1 MLFKNIFDLDPK
13 KVEDFV
19 IELTKKNFHFDNAK
33 EEEQFWNDFYLIVR
47 WHPANNQFY
56 VYTEPRLTH
65 EYKNVK
71 FDKKVVEQFPYLKGA
86 VDHYTFKGREISLDE
101 YLYHQFDHY
110 HYNFRKI
117 YALITGE
124 TEIWGVCYG
133 SEDCDIELSYD
144 GIYKK
149 NYVDVIKTKANEWFL
164 QEWEYSDD
172 EEDEDYPKKI
182 RKPVPEDLLKYV
194 LELDPEEVESR

>member
-13 KVEDFV
+13 KVEDFI
-19 IELTKKNFHFDNAK
+19 IELTKKNFRFDNAK

-71 FDKKVVEQFPYLKGA
+71 FDKKVIEQFPYLKKT
-86 VDHYTFKGREISLDE
+86 VDHYIFKGREISLDE

-110 HYNFRKI
+110 HYNFREI
-117 YALITGE
+117 YALMTGE

-133 SEDCDIELSYD
+133 SEDGDIELYYN

-149 NYVDVIKTKANEWFL
+149 NYIDVIKTKANKWFL
-164 QEWEYSDD
+164 QKWEYSDD
-172 EEDEDYPKKI
+172 EEKEPKEI

>member
-13 KVEDFV
+13 EVEVFV
-19 IELTKKNFHFDNAK
+19 IKLTKDQFHFDNKK
-33 EEEQFWNDFYLIVR
+33 EEEQFWNDFYLVVR

-65 EYKNVK
+65 EYKK
-71 FDKKVVEQFPYLKGA
+71 IKLGRKVVKQFPYLKEFN
-86 VDHYTFKGREISLDE
+86 DHYIFKGREISLDE

-110 HYNFRKI
+110 HYNFREI
-117 YALITGE
+117 YALMTGE
-124 TEIWGVCYG
+124 TEIWRVCYC
-133 SEDCDIELSYD
+133 SEDSDIELCYD

-149 NYVDVIKTKANEWFL
+149 NYIDVIKTKTNEWFL

-172 EEDEDYPKKI
+172 EEEDPKEI
-182 RKPVPEDLLKYV
+182 RKPLPKDLLKYV
-194 LELDPEEVESR
+194 LELNPEEVEKR